1 MSLHYIAVNSKFRW
15 TRQTLASYRKS
26 RVHVH
31 PIFIVFNEALDAHL
45 TNSFDRM
52 GYILRLP
59 VPARKRNV
67 SFSSSFELGDRHLSH
82 PPRLLLS
89 SPLYS
94 CFPRLAIPFRSGLL
108 VLTPFQGHFVV
119 VSGLRFFVDEIQ
131 KEAGVAPFAT
141 LSVLTLHAECP
152 RENFSPRDC
161 CFPTMFLLKAKP
173 LYYLWASATPPWTIC
188 RSMGGCLFCLR
199 CCFTLYVPLSLSF
212 SLSLS
217 LAFFLFCRKSRV
229 WKHAMSFVPDRGYF
243 DFFLRVRFRRAL
255 RIPHS
260 S

>member
-1 MSLHYIAVNSKFRW
+1 MNTSNARVLQKILCSRASDFHRFQWGPRCPLDKFIR
-15 TRQTLASYRKS
+15 SHGIYP
-26 RVHVH
+26 H
-31 PIFIVFNEALDAHL
+31 
-45 TNSFDRM
+45 
-52 GYILRLP
+52 LP

-119 VSGLRFFVDEIQ
+119 VSGLRFFVDERQ
-131 KEAGVAPFAT
+131 KEPGVAPFAT

-161 CFPTMFLLKAKP
+161 CFPTMFLL
-173 LYYLWASATPPWTIC
+173 
-188 RSMGGCLFCLR
+188 
-199 CCFTLYVPLSLSF
+199 
-212 SLSLS
+212 
-217 LAFFLFCRKSRV
+217 
-229 WKHAMSFVPDRGYF
+229 
-243 DFFLRVRFRRAL
+243 
-255 RIPHS
+255 
-260 S
+260 